1 MLQSDSTTG
10 HSENAISKGRQS
22 THRPEEHPPLKSGNP
37 ASSNTAL
44 GPNVAAI
51 SKAPKLVE
59 AKMTSNPAMARS
71 SQVLSLIL
79 FVPCYQDPMGFC
91 ARFGGTGVL
100 TSITGPLAHR
110 RQQDG
115 LRARDQK
122 FHGTA
127 LSPDCRSGRGR
138 ASASAAHVVLE
149 LLDEL
154 ALFGQ
159 HGTGAIA
166 DGNESEDLLVL
177 HDRE

>member
-79 FVPCYQDPMGFC
+79 FVPCYQAPMGFC
-91 ARFGGTGVL
+91 ARFGERGSLPQSRGHSLTGVSRIAVARAIRSSMAPPCRR
-100 TSITGPLAHR
+100 TAGPDAAGR
-110 RQQDG
+110 RPQP
-115 LRARDQK
+115 R
-122 FHGTA
+122 T
-127 LSPDCRSGRGR
+127 
-138 ASASAAHVVLE
+138 
-149 LLDEL
+149 
-154 ALFGQ
+154 
-159 HGTGAIA
+159 
-166 DGNESEDLLVL
+166 
-177 HDRE
+177 